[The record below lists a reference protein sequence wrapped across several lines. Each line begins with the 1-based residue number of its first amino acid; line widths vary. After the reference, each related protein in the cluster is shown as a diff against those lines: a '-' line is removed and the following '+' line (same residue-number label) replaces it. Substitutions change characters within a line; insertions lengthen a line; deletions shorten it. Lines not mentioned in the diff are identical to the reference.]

1 VRLID
6 TEGEQLGIVS
16 LQEALRKAEEEGLD
30 LVEVAPNANPPVCR
44 IMDYGKY
51 KYQQQ
56 KKLQEAKKKQT
67 QSQLKEVKLRPKIEE
82 HDFQFKL
89 KHIRR
94 FLKEGS
100 RVKVTMRFKGREI
113 VHTDLAKSVLVR
125 IVKEVEE
132 ISRLE
137 KSAFM
142 QGRIMIMIL
151 APK

>member
-1 VRLID
+1 MIG
-6 TEGEQLGIVS
+6 TKGGQLGIVS

-30 LVEVAPNANPPVCR
+30 LVEVAPNANPPVCK
-44 IMDYGKY
+44 IMDYGRY

-56 KKLQEAKKKQT
+56 KKLQEAKKKQS
-67 QSQLKEVKLRPKIEE
+67 QSQLKEVKIRPKIEE

-94 FLKEGS
+94 FLKEEGS
-100 RVKVTMRFKGREI
+100 RVKVTMIFRGREI
-113 VHTDLAKSVLVR
+113 VHTDLGKAVLSRV
-125 IVKEVEE
+125 IEEVKE

-137 KSAFM
+137 KPPFL
-142 QGRIMIMIL
+142 QGRIMTMIL

>member
-1 VRLID
+1 MRLID